1 MKKIVSFFADHSET
15 FDQLNR
21 RAAEHA
27 RALGFD
33 YRWEPQSPFQA
44 DQVIAALKEA
54 DVGIIDVE
62 PYGEDIFKEIQ
73 GHTKLLVRFGVGFDK
88 VDLAAASRHGIAIAR
103 TTAAN
108 ASGVAEMALSLIL
121 AARRGLR
128 HNRIHCIDTGKWDR
142 YVYHETAGATV
153 GILGLG
159 AIGRILARLC
169 LGLGCRVMA
178 YDPYASQDAAHAL
191 GVELVDLDKLFT
203 TADAISV
210 HVPYSKETHHIVD
223 AHRIAQMKPSA
234 VLVNT
239 ARGNLVDEDA
249 LYDALKANR
258 ICGAGLDVF
267 AQEPLPTT
275 SKLLELDNLVLSPHF
290 SSQTV
295 ESLWNTYK
303 MAIDI
308 ADDFFQGRDCPH
320 ILNPEYKD
328 AL

>member
-21 RAAEHA
+21 QAADHA
-27 RALGFD
+27 RALGYD

-62 PYGEDIFKEIQ
+62 PYGEEIFKEIQ

-159 AIGRILARLC
+159 A
-169 LGLGCRVMA
+169 
-178 YDPYASQDAAHAL
+178 SQDAAQAL

-223 AHRIAQMKPSA
+223 ARRIAQMKPSA

-267 AQEPLPTT
+267 AQEPLPNT
-275 SKLLELDNLVLSPHF
+275 SNLLELDNLVLSPHF

>member
-21 RAAEHA
+21 QAADHA
-27 RALGFD
+27 RALGYD

-62 PYGEDIFKEIQ
+62 PYGEEIFKEIQ

-153 GILGLG
+153 GIFRAGGHWPHPGPPVSRPGLP
-159 AIGRILARLC
+159 RD
-169 LGLGCRVMA
+169 GL
-178 YDPYASQDAAHAL
+178 
-191 GVELVDLDKLFT
+191 
-203 TADAISV
+203 
-210 HVPYSKETHHIVD
+210 
-223 AHRIAQMKPSA
+223 
-234 VLVNT
+234 
-239 ARGNLVDEDA
+239 
-249 LYDALKANR
+249 
-258 ICGAGLDVF
+258 
-267 AQEPLPTT
+267 
-275 SKLLELDNLVLSPHF
+275 
-290 SSQTV
+290 
-295 ESLWNTYK
+295 
-303 MAIDI
+303 
-308 ADDFFQGRDCPH
+308 
-320 ILNPEYKD
+320 
-328 AL
+328 

>member
-21 RAAEHA
+21 QAADHA
-27 RALGFD
+27 RALGYD

-62 PYGEDIFKEIQ
+62 PYGEEIFKEIQ

-178 YDPYASQDAAHAL
+178 YDPYASQDAAQAL

-223 AHRIAQMKPSA
+223 AHRIAQM
-234 VLVNT
+234 
-239 ARGNLVDEDA
+239 
-249 LYDALKANR
+249 
-258 ICGAGLDVF
+258 
-267 AQEPLPTT
+267 
-275 SKLLELDNLVLSPHF
+275 SPPPC
-290 SSQTV
+290 
-295 ESLWNTYK
+295 W
-303 MAIDI
+303 
-308 ADDFFQGRDCPH
+308 
-320 ILNPEYKD
+320 
-328 AL
+328 